1 MNRSSIRRLLLLCP
15 VVLLLTA
22 CGADHYYLDDFADDL
37 VAVLEAGDNDA
48 LRGFFK
54 YERDYEAFD
63 AHLAELRAAG
73 FTVDGYCEIDSVA
86 ETLAVHFVE
95 TGDPDDRARLE
106 LRLFF
111 GVRGYYVQDSAVDW

>member
-1 MNRSSIRRLLLLCP
+1 MNRTLISRLLLLCP
-15 VVLLLTA
+15 LVLLLLA

-37 VAVLEAGDNDA
+37 VAVLESKDKDA

-54 YERDYEAFD
+54 YERDYEACE

-86 ETLAVHFVE
+86 DTLAVHFVE
-95 TGDPDDRARLE
+95 TGDPEDRARLE
-106 LRLFF
+106 LRLFL
-111 GVRGYYVQDSAVDW
+111 GVRGYYIQDSAVDW